1 MSSFSCSYILSLHFI
16 SIVFVLPA
24 RAQQSTGACFTSII
38 SFGDSIADT
47 GNLIFALNNSHRVNR
62 LPYGETFF
70 HHPTGR
76 FSDGRLIADF
86 IANAL
91 GLPLLTPYLPYY
103 GDGWSFRK
111 GVNFAVAGSTA
122 LNDDFFNEK
131 GIKLETKNIS
141 LDVQLKWFKDFLSF
155 MCSSKEE
162 CEDKLSSSL
171 FLMRE
176 IGGNDFNYP
185 FFQGR
190 SFEEVRTFV
199 PSVIN
204 AISLAITVVIE
215 LGARTLLVPGNFPIG
230 CIPAYLS
237 TFHVSN
243 AKDYDEETGC
253 IKWLNDFSEYYNQL
267 LIKELDHLRKM
278 HPHTTIIYAD
288 YYQALITIYQSPEKY
303 GFQSSPLVACC
314 GVGGLYNYNS
324 SCMCG
329 DLGSTVCME
338 PSRHLSW
345 DGLHF
350 TEVKLCENCSCG
362 LLQGKYTNPPF
373 TETCALLEP
382 IGNLEFPRNTF

>member
-1 MSSFSCSYILSLHFI
+1 MSSSSSCTNILYLLFTF
-16 SIVFVLPA
+16 IVFVLPTS
-24 RAQQSTGACFTSII
+24 AQQSTGACFTSII
-38 SFGDSIADT
+38 SFGDSISDT

-86 IANAL
+86 IANEL

-155 MCSSKEE
+155 MCSSKE
-162 CEDKLSSSL
+162 
-171 FLMRE
+171 
-176 IGGNDFNYP
+176 
-185 FFQGR
+185 
-190 SFEEVRTFV
+190 
-199 PSVIN
+199 
-204 AISLAITVVIE
+204 
-215 LGARTLLVPGNFPIG
+215 
-230 CIPAYLS
+230 
-237 TFHVSN
+237 
-243 AKDYDEETGC
+243 
-253 IKWLNDFSEYYNQL
+253 
-267 LIKELDHLRKM
+267 
-278 HPHTTIIYAD
+278 
-288 YYQALITIYQSPEKY
+288 
-303 GFQSSPLVACC
+303 
-314 GVGGLYNYNS
+314 
-324 SCMCG
+324 
-329 DLGSTVCME
+329 VCME

-350 TEVKLCENCSCG
+350 TEAAYRKIATG

>member
-1 MSSFSCSYILSLHFI
+1 MSSSSCTYIVSFLFTF
-16 SIVFVLPA
+16 IVFVPPTSA
-24 RAQQSTGACFTSII
+24 RQSTGACFTSII

-47 GNLIFALNNSHRVNR
+47 GNLIFTLNNSHRVNR

-86 IANAL
+86 IADAL
-91 GLPLLTPYLPYY
+91 GLPFLAPYLPHYD
-103 GDGWSFRK
+103 DGRSFTN
-111 GVNFAVAGSTA
+111 GVNFAVAEATA

-131 GIKLETKNIS
+131 GIQLDIKNIS
-141 LDVQLKWFKDFLSF
+141 LDMQLKWFKEFLSF

-162 CEDKLSSSL
+162 CEDKLSNAL
-171 FLMRE
+171 FLMGE

-185 FFQGR
+185 FLQGR

-199 PSVIN
+199 PLVIN
-204 AISLAITVVIE
+204 AIT
-215 LGARTLLVPGNFPIG
+215 RTLLVPGNFPIG

-237 TFHVSN
+237 FFHVSN
-243 AKDYDEETGC
+243 AEDYDEATGC
-253 IKWLNDFSEYYNQL
+253 IKWLNEFSEYYNQL

-314 GVGGLYNYNS
+314 GAGGLYNYNL

-329 DLGSTVCME
+329 ELGSTVCME

-345 DGLHF
+345 DGVHF
-350 TEVKLCENCSCG
+350 TEAAYRKIATG
-362 LLQGKYTNPPF
+362 LLEGKYTNPPF
-373 TETCALLEP
+373 TETCVLLEP
-382 IGNLEFPRNTF
+382 IGNLKFPHNTF

>member
-1 MSSFSCSYILSLHFI
+1 MSSSSSCTNILSILFTF
-16 SIVFVLPA
+16 IVFVLPTS
-24 RAQQSTGACFTSII
+24 AQQSTGACFTSII
-38 SFGDSIADT
+38 GFGDSISDT

-155 MCSSKEE
+155 MCSSKEGH
-162 CEDKLSSSL
+162 CWSTKL
-171 FLMRE
+171 
-176 IGGNDFNYP
+176 
-185 FFQGR
+185 
-190 SFEEVRTFV
+190 
-199 PSVIN
+199 
-204 AISLAITVVIE
+204 
-215 LGARTLLVPGNFPIG
+215 PIG
-230 CIPAYLS
+230 CIPKIPS

-350 TEVKLCENCSCG
+350 TDAAYRKIATG

-373 TETCALLEP
+373 TETCTLLEP
-382 IGNLEFPRNTF
+382 IGNLDFPCNTF